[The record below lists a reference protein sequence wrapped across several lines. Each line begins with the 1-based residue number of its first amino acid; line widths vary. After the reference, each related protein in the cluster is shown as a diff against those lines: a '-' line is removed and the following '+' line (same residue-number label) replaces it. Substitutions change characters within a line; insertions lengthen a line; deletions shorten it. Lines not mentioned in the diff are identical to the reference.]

1 MLKKV
6 AIVIGL
12 LIVVLL
18 GVVATRP
25 ATYRVE
31 RSAEVSA
38 PPSAVYALVNDFHK
52 WDAWSPWAKLDPNMK
67 LTFDGAAAGT
77 GAIYYWTGNKEVG
90 EGRMTITESQPD
102 SRVVIKLEFIKPFPT
117 TSTTTFVFTP
127 SGSSTK
133 VTWVMDGKN
142 DFIGKAFTLF
152 MDMDKMIGKD
162 FEKGLASMKGV
173 AESQATQHASN

>member
-18 GVVATRP
+18 AAVATRP

-38 PPSAVYALVNDFHK
+38 PASAVFGLVNDFHK

-77 GAIYYWTGNKEVG
+77 GAIYSWTGNKEVG

-102 SRVVIKLEFIKPFPT
+102 SRITIKLEFIKPFPST
-117 TSTTTFVFTP
+117 NTTTFAFMS
-127 SGSSTK
+127 SGSGTK
-133 VTWVMDGKN
+133 VTWVMEGKN
-142 DFIGKAFTLF
+142 DFVGKAFSLF

-162 FEKGLASMKGV
+162 FEKGLASMKGI
-173 AESQATQHASN
+173 AESQGTKQASN